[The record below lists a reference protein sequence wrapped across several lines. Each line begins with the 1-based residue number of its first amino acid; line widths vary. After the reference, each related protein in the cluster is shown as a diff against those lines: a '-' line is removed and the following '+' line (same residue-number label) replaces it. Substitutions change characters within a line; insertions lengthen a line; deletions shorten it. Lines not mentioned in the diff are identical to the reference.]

1 MRGGCRELGLRF
13 LCLRYVR
20 GHVEPFLY
28 YFTVE
33 LGEDRAESY
42 FAMRTFTIE
51 PDQTGVPRICL
62 NHKVR
67 SQKGVLDQGY
77 WPDGLYTAPS
87 DEAFIFDIQSMKDM
101 GFNMIRKHI
110 KIEPQRWYYHCDR
123 LGMVVWQD
131 MVNGGGKYKP
141 WFVTYAATILS
152 WRNRK
157 IRDVYTRLLARER
170 KEGRLE
176 FIKEMILFLNR
187 RGNSRM
193 ALCSQCGEVPT
204 CPRCSVHL
212 TYHSANGRLMC
223 DYCGYSMPLPEVCPH
238 CAGRFQF
245 VGMGTQKLQEELQ
258 ALYPDVE
265 VMRMDADTI
274 TATRSHEVLL
284 DRFRRK
290 KVPILLGTQMVAK
303 GLDFPNVTL
312 VGVVDGDLSLYADN
326 YSGRRTDLLPAH
338 PSGGPGRT
346 RGQAG
351 AGHHPSPGPRTT
363 TSSTW
368 LPARTMI
375 PFTPGSGR
383 CAACFAFPPFLNLFR
398 ITISGPEETQVLR
411 ACAVVR
417 RSLDPWIKPRQHGPD
432 GPEVLGPAPA
442 PILKINNRYRYR
454 VGPGE
459 MPQ

>member
-1 MRGGCRELGLRF
+1 MQQRYNAHQLPKVVLADMKQELRAGNNSGLSELLQTELEENLRRGE
-13 LCLRYVR
+13 
-20 GHVEPFLY
+20 
-28 YFTVE
+28 
-33 LGEDRAESY
+33 
-42 FAMRTFTIE
+42 
-51 PDQTGVPRICL
+51 
-62 NHKVR
+62 
-67 SQKGVLDQGY
+67 
-77 WPDGLYTAPS
+77 
-87 DEAFIFDIQSMKDM
+87 QS
-101 GFNMIRKHI
+101 
-110 KIEPQRWYYHCDR
+110 
-123 LGMVVWQD
+123 
-131 MVNGGGKYKP
+131 
-141 WFVTYAATILS
+141 
-152 WRNRK
+152 
-157 IRDVYTRLLARER
+157 
-170 KEGRLE
+170 
-176 FIKEMILFLNR
+176 ILFLNR

-223 DYCGYSMPLPEVCPH
+223 HYCGYSMPLPEVCPH

-326 YSGRRTDLLPAH
+326 YRAAERTFSLLTQVVGRAGRGDK
-338 PSGGPGRT
+338 PGRAII
-346 RGQAG
+346 Q
-351 AGHHPSPGPRTT
+351 
-363 TSSTW
+363 TW
-368 LPARTMI
+368 TPDNDILNLAARQDYDTFYTGEREM
-375 PFTPGSGR
+375 R
-383 CAACFAFPPFLNLFR
+383 RLLRFPPFLNLFR

-417 RSLDPWIKPRQHGPD
+417 RSLDPWIKPRQHGPE

-454 VGPGE
+454 VLVKCRNDKEIRAILAQILRAAQQDRANKGLSILIDVDPMDG
-459 MPQ
+459 